1 MVMTAIRS
9 LPLSGVRGAH
19 CFAALI
25 PVLGT
30 AALGPPAHA
39 QAPGWTFDLTTYG
52 WLSATDGTIGTGT
65 LQAPVHNSFVD
76 TIRQS
81 DSVLSFMGRIEAR
94 SGRLGL
100 FLDGMYSRLGYDDV
114 RVGPTSVDATSTL
127 GILEFGATW
136 QLAEGNAWPGAS
148 WALDVLGGGRW
159 TRITNEISFPRG
171 IGGSSTTGWVDPF
184 AGLRLRGHLADRWQY
199 TLRGDIG
206 GGTGGSRF
214 AWQVIATVGYDFA
227 LLGLPATALV
237 GYRALSQ
244 DFESAKTVWDV
255 TLHGPLIG
263 INLRF

>member
-1 MVMTAIRS
+1 MLRFAFRGLLLLEVGAVRF
-9 LPLSGVRGAH
+9 LPAWL
-19 CFAALI
+19 AL
-25 PVLGT
+25 LWA

-39 QAPGWTFDLTTYG
+39 QAPGWTFDLSTYG

-76 TIRQS
+76 TIHDS

-94 SGRLGL
+94 RGRLGL

-114 RVGPTSVDATSTL
+114 RVGPTSVDAKSTL
-127 GILEFGATW
+127 GILEFGAAW
-136 QLAEGNAWPGAS
+136 QLAEGAAWPGAT

-159 TRITNEISFPRG
+159 TRIGNDIIFPG
-171 IGGSSTTGWVDPF
+171 GTGGSSTTGWVDPF
-184 AGLRLRGHLADRWQY
+184 GGLRLRGQLAERWQY

-206 GGTGGSRF
+206 GGIGGSRF
-214 AWQVIATVGYDFA
+214 AWQAAATVGYDFA
-227 LLGLPATALV
+227 LFGLPAAAVV

-244 DFESAKTVWDV
+244 DFESARTVWDV

-263 INLRF
+263 LNLRF